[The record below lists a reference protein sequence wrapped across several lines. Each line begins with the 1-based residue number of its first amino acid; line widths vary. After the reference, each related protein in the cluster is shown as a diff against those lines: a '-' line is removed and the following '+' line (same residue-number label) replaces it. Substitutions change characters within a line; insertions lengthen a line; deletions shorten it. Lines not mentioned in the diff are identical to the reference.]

1 MWKFRF
7 FSTSSRLICIA
18 PSGFSKGDH
27 PATRWENSNI
37 EQYFTFTSKL
47 VGKSVYISLKDN
59 NSYKLILNHLHTNV
73 PCCTQQINLASKLL
87 VIFTNFRD
95 LESQPPPCCI
105 DPKKC
110 IPYLFRANIS

>member
-87 VIFTNFRD
+87 VIFTN

-105 DPKKC
+105 DPKKMYSL
-110 IPYLFRANIS
+110 PF

>member
-59 NSYKLILNHLHTNV
+59 NSYKLILNHLHTKGSCQKRFSGIR
-73 PCCTQQINLASKLL
+73 PLRGS
-87 VIFTNFRD
+87 
-95 LESQPPPCCI
+95 PPP
-105 DPKKC
+105 PLTENQSEKKKVFFLSGKGGY
-110 IPYLFRANIS
+110 PPPP